1 MRRPR
6 EVAGFAMLLSAVIV
20 MGCSDLSVP
29 TDPPRMSASASADL
43 AKGSDHAG
51 AIIGHDS
58 CDPAS
63 FNAALNDPTAC
74 VKPGPT
80 TFDAFIAE
88 LAATQTVRSW
98 RFNPLVATTHAGE
111 ALLIKNVGGEVHTFT
126 PVEEFGGGFIQIL
139 NDLSGNPVPVPE
151 CLNIPGL
158 DFVPSGGSSLISGAA
173 LASVADANGIAK
185 IECCLHPWMR
195 SEVRIK

>member
-1 MRRPR
+1 MRHPR
-6 EVAGFAMLLSAVIV
+6 AVVGLVMLLPAVIV
-20 MGCSDLSVP
+20 IGCSDLSVP
-29 TDPPRMSASASADL
+29 TDAPRMSASASASL
-43 AKGSDHAG
+43 GKGSDHAG

-80 TFDAFIAE
+80 TFQEFIGE
-88 LAATQTVRSW
+88 LSATQTVRSW
-98 RFNPLVATTHAGE
+98 RFNPLLATTHAGE
-111 ALLIKNVGGEVHTFT
+111 ALLVKNVGGEVHTFT
-126 PVEEFGGGFIQIL
+126 PVEQFGGGFIQIL
-139 NDLSGNPVPVPE
+139 NDLSGNPVPAPE
-151 CLNIPGL
+151 CLNVPGL
-158 DFVPSGGSSLISGAA
+158 DFVAGGASSLISGAA
-173 LASVADANGIAK
+173 LAAVADASGIAK